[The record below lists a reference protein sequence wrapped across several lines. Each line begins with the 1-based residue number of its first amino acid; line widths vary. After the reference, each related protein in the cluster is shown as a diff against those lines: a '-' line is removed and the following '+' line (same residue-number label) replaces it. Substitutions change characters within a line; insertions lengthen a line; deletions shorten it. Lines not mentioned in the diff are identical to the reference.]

1 MHSLPFIYEQVHKT
15 RVVYTKMVPCII
27 YAIYIHVG
35 YKIWYILN
43 TKTVITLVILGIFS
57 KGKVENDGTVEPFY
71 NL

>member
-1 MHSLPFIYEQVHKT
+1 MPKNEI
-15 RVVYTKMVPCII
+15 PCRT
-27 YAIYIHVG
+27 IHVG

-57 KGKVENDGTVEPFY
+57 KGKVENDGTVESFY